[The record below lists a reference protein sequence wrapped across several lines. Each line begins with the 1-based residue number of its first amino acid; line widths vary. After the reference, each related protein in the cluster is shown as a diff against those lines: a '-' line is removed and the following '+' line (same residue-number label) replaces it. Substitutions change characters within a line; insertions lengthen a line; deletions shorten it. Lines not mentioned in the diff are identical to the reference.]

1 MAPEADDSTELDP
14 ERVAEVLAE
23 GWQVIDVRESYEW
36 EAGRIAGTRHIPV
49 GRLTAEA
56 ATVDPE
62 RPVVFYCRVGSRS
75 TLAADAFRASGY
87 DAYNLVGGITEW
99 ARRGLPIEPADGR
112 VADHSEAG

>member
-1 MAPEADDSTELDP
+1 MAPDADDSTELDP
-14 ERVAEVLAE
+14 ERMAEVLAE

-56 ATVDPE
+56 ATVDPD

-99 ARRGLPIEPADGR
+99 VRRGLPIEPADGH
-112 VADHSEAG
+112 VAAH